1 MNDKLYRRM
10 VWMLW
15 LALPLT
21 VLQYWLVWDRLPAR
35 LATHFDAAGRA
46 NGWMTRQTALLFPLG
61 MTLFL
66 LIVFTTVL
74 SRVRKSEA
82 GAWAVLGMG
91 YVVIGVVCWG
101 NHAVINYNLHGTPVE
116 VGPIIIAVIVS
127 ALVVMAVS
135 LGSKRGASLATGPV
149 IAEEVHAAP
158 MWAML
163 FVIPLVAELTVI
175 VAVPNAGLR
184 FGLGLITLL
193 LAVAAIGT
201 WDGFH
206 YIFTQSGVEIRTLGF
221 RLRSIPAGEIRQYA
235 VDRWNPL
242 GGYGIRGIGD
252 KRAYVW
258 GNKGVRI
265 KTTGGEVFLG
275 HSEPER
281 IVHDLDVIKQFAG

>member
-1 MNDKLYRRM
+1 MNDKLYRSM

-21 VLQYWLVWDRLPAR
+21 GLQYWLVWDQLPAR
-35 LATHFDAAGRA
+35 LATHFDAVGHP
-46 NGWMTRQTALLFPLG
+46 NGWMTRQTALIFPLG

-66 LIVFTTVL
+66 LIVFTAVL
-74 SRVRKSEA
+74 SRVRKSVA
-82 GAWAVLGMG
+82 GAWAVLGLG
-91 YVVIGVVCWG
+91 YVVLGVVCWG
-101 NHAVINYNLHGTPVE
+101 NHAVINYNLYGNPVQ
-116 VGPIIIAVIVS
+116 VGPIIIAVIASVF
-127 ALVVMAVS
+127 VVMAVF
-135 LGSKRGASLATGPV
+135 LGSQRGMRLATGPA

-158 MWAML
+158 MWAL
-163 FVIPLVAELTVI
+163 VFVVPLVAELAVI

-184 FGLGLITLL
+184 LGLGLLALL
-193 LAVAAIGT
+193 LAVIAIGT

-221 RLRSIPAGEIRQYA
+221 RLRSIPAAEIRQYA
-235 VDRWNPL
+235 IDRWNPL
-242 GGYGIRGIGD
+242 GGYGIRGIGE

-265 KTTGGEVFLG
+265 KTTNGEIFLG

-281 IVHDLDVIKQFAG
+281 IVHDLDVIKQFSG

>member
-1 MNDKLYRRM
+1 MNDRLYRSM
-10 VWMLW
+10 VWILW

-21 VLQYWLVWDRLPAR
+21 ALQYWLVWNQLPAR
-35 LATHFDAAGRA
+35 LATHFDVAGHP
-46 NGWMTRQTALLFPLG
+46 NGWMTRQTAMIFPLG

-66 LIVFTTVL
+66 LIVFTAVL

-82 GAWAVLGMG
+82 GAWAVLGLS

-101 NHAVINYNLHGTPVE
+101 NHAVINYNLYGNPVQ
-116 VGPIIIAVIVS
+116 VGPIMIVLIAS
-127 ALVVMAVS
+127 ALVVTAVF
-135 LGSKRGASLATGPV
+135 LGSKRGARFTTGPV

-158 MWAML
+158 VWAMV
-163 FVIPLVAELTVI
+163 FVVPLVAELAVI

-184 FGLGLITLL
+184 FGLGLLTLL
-193 LAVAAIGT
+193 LAVVAVGT

-221 RLRSIPAGEIRQYA
+221 RLRSIPTTEIREYA

-242 GGYGIRGIGD
+242 GGYGIRGIGE

-265 KTTGGEVFLG
+265 KTTNGEVFLG

-281 IVHDLDVIKQFAG
+281 IVHDLDVIKQFRG

>member
-1 MNDKLYRRM
+1 MNDKFYRSM

-21 VLQYWLVWDRLPAR
+21 GLQYWLVWDQLPVS
-35 LATHFDAAGRA
+35 LATHFDAAGRP

-66 LIVFTTVL
+66 LIIFTAVL
-74 SRVRKSEA
+74 GRVRKSEA

-91 YVVIGVVCWG
+91 YVVLGVVCWG
-101 NHAVINYNLHGTPVE
+101 NHAVINYNLYGSPVQ
-116 VGPIIIAVIVS
+116 VGPIIITVIASVF
-127 ALVVMAVS
+127 VVMAVF
-135 LGSKRGASLATGPV
+135 LGSKRGASLAAGPV

-158 MWAML
+158 MWAL
-163 FVIPLVAELTVI
+163 VFVIPLVAELAVI

-184 FGLGLITLL
+184 FGLGLLTLL
-193 LAVAAIGT
+193 LAVVAIGI

-221 RLRSIPAGEIRQYA
+221 RLSSIPAGEIRQYA

-265 KTTGGEVFLG
+265 KTTNGEVFLG
-275 HSEPER
+275 HGEPER
-281 IVHDLDVIKQFAG
+281 IVRDLDVIKQFAG